1 MPEHLSFDAVV
12 RYNDVGT
19 LSLSYSAHAAQ
30 GTVVTRPLIQ
40 GTEIALE
47 VWTGSEWWE
56 PAGAR
61 YIVTEREFD
70 TQDDGLAVVKLSA
83 QSMGWML
90 AKVRS
95 LNTTVLLP
103 EDHSQAGKRPFY
115 TATPGAVVDTILNEY
130 EEREGSRAWA

>member
-1 MPEHLSFDAVV
+1 
-12 RYNDVGT
+12 
-19 LSLSYSAHAAQ
+19 
-30 GTVVTRPLIQ
+30 
-40 GTEIALE
+40 
-47 VWTGSEWWE
+47 
-56 PAGAR
+56 
-61 YIVTEREFD
+61 IVTEREFD

-130 EEREGSRAWA
+130 EEREGSRAWARDFDESVDSMSVPWAQTKTFFFEHLQSLDVMVESLAAAGLCDWTTIGRD